1 MEYVVEI
8 LTNDI
13 VNKIYRFTN
22 RHEAISKYLEL
33 DFKYND
39 SVATYVRDRRVK
51 RAMQ

>member
-22 RHEAISKYLEL
+22 RHEAMSMYLEL
-33 DFKYND
+33 DFKYK
-39 SVATYVRDRRVK
+39 SSLATYVRYRRVK
-51 RAMQ
+51 